1 MNEKSQKFTNT
12 PEFLE
17 QIAILTGQN
26 EKMKLDAATKKKLSG
41 AYFKLY
47 FGLSCV
53 NWANKKSL
61 GAAWQTALSQID
73 AFVTAKNPNNP
84 AAMYLRQINAAHK
97 TAWPKNIMTH
107 QRRDARL
114 AGDTAAF
121 DAWRQYGARHVNS
134 AMAEIGLILSRSDM
148 TMAHDRAAQMP
159 QPKPVTKAAPNA
171 NNNAQG
177 FQQGAS
183 RVMQLNANAMNAQLR
198 AKMFM
203 LWQWKQQSRQNQHA
217 A

>member
-1 MNEKSQKFTNT
+1 MKEKSQKFTNT

-17 QIAILTGQN
+17 QITILTGQN

-107 QRRDARL
+107 PRRDATL
-114 AGDTAAF
+114 TGDTAAF

-134 AMAEIGLILSRSDM
+134 AMAEIGLILSGHEIAQARNQAPKM
-148 TMAHDRAAQMP
+148 TQ
-159 QPKPVTKAAPNA
+159 QKPATKAAPNA

-183 RVMQLNANAMNAQLR
+183 RVMQLNANAMNAQQR

-203 LWQWKQQSRQNQHA
+203 LWQWQQNQQNQRA

>member
-1 MNEKSQKFTNT
+1 MTNNSTNFTDR
-12 PEFLE
+12 PDFRQ
-17 QIAILTGQN
+17 QILDVTGQN
-26 EKMKLDAATKKKLSG
+26 DKMKLDTATKKKLSS

-107 QRRDARL
+107 PRRDARL
-114 AGDTAAF
+114 AGDAAAF
-121 DAWRQYGARHVNS
+121 DNWRQYGARHVNS

-148 TMAHDRAAQMP
+148 TMARDRAAQMP
-159 QPKPVTKAAPNA
+159 QPKPATKASPNA
-171 NNNAQG
+171 TNNVQG

-183 RVMQLNANAMNAQLR
+183 RVMQLNANAMNAQQR

-203 LWQWKQQSRQNQHA
+203 RWQWQQNQQNQHA

>member
-1 MNEKSQKFTNT
+1 MTNNSTNFTDR
-12 PEFLE
+12 PDFRQ
-17 QIAILTGQN
+17 QILDITGQN
-26 EKMKLDAATKKKLSG
+26 DKMKLDAATKKKLSG

-107 QRRDARL
+107 PRRDARL
-114 AGDTAAF
+114 AGDAAAF
-121 DAWRQYGARHVNS
+121 DNWRQYGARHVNS

-148 TMAHDRAAQMP
+148 TMARDRAAQMP
-159 QPKPVTKAAPNA
+159 QSKSATKASPNA
-171 NNNAQG
+171 TNNVKG

-183 RVMQLNANAMNAQLR
+183 RVMQLNANAMNAQQR

-203 LWQWKQQSRQNQHA
+203 LWQWQQNQHA